1 MTQLYA
7 TYQSK
12 KKEIDARLSQFK
24 QLSQKEYFN
33 EFLYC
38 LLTPASN
45 AQRCWK
51 AVQELA
57 TLKTWNQNAIAQ
69 ILVKYTRFHNRKAA
83 RVVQAPS
90 VFKEVLPHLNQ
101 SNKLELR
108 NMIAKNV
115 DGYGLKEASHF
126 LRNIGK
132 SDNQVAI
139 LDRHILKHLALHKVI
154 QTQEIKTQKHYLE
167 IEQQFIKF
175 AQKQNIPLDHLDLV
189 FWSAEN
195 GEVFK

>member
-1 MTQLYA
+1 MNELSKL
-7 TYQSK
+7 YQSK
-12 KKEIDARLSQFK
+12 KKEIETRLEQF
-24 QLSQKEYFN
+24 QNTSEKEYFN
-33 EFLYC
+33 EFLFC

-51 AVQELA
+51 AVQELN
-57 TLKTWNQNAIAQ
+57 TLKVWNQKNIAS

-83 RVVQAPS
+83 RVLQAPAT
-90 VFKEVLPHLNQ
+90 FKELLPHLNQ

-108 NMIAKNV
+108 NVIANSV

-139 LDRHILKHLALHKVI
+139 LDRHILKHLALHNVI
-154 QTQEIKTQKHYLE
+154 PSQEIKGNKHYLQ
-167 IEQQFIKF
+167 IEQQFLAF
-175 AQKQNIPLDHLDLV
+175 ARVQAIPLDHLDLV
-189 FWSAEN
+189 WWSQEN